1 MIDKT
6 EIPYWI
12 ALAHMPKWG
21 NEKINKLISKIN
33 SYEKLNLKDFFN
45 HSENDWIKKFY
56 LNDKDILDLQNA
68 KKELPNYSFLAE
80 DLLEQGYEVIPICS
94 SDYPKTLKENLN
106 YLSPPLIYSKG
117 NKQILQE
124 NSVAIVGSR
133 EASDIA
139 LQFTNNIAE
148 LVSKEKKVV
157 VSGFA
162 KGVDKQALN
171 SAIDHN
177 GKSIIVLPQGI
188 MTFGYGFNKYYR
200 QIVEGKILVMS
211 TFFPKAPWSV
221 QLAMARNPIIY
232 GLAKEIYVAVSNEK
246 GGTWAGVI
254 DGLRKKRKIYIRMP
268 EPSEKNAN
276 NLLIQKGAIPVDFKG
291 LTISNVGINEKPK
304 MSSCNLDSFKDM
316 VDANSESK
324 LPYVYKQLEIE
335 KPIIKES
342 LETIKDKILNVLKSG
357 ELTSKE
363 IITITKIDWKPQKL
377 TKYLK
382 NLNEIEIIK
391 KNPLKFGLKNGP
403 QQKFNEIEFSR
414 D

>member
-12 ALAHMPKWG
+12 ALAHIPKWG
-21 NEKINKLISKIN
+21 NEKINKLIIKIN
-33 SYEKLNLKDFFN
+33 GDEKIRIKEFFN
-45 HSENDWIKKFY
+45 LSENDLIKKFY
-56 LNDKDILDLQNA
+56 LNDKDILDLQKA
-68 KKELPNYSFLAE
+68 KNDLPNYSFLAE
-80 DLLEQGYEVIPICS
+80 DLLEQGYEVLPIS
-94 SDYPKTLKENLN
+94 SSEYPKTLKENLN
-106 YLSPPLIYSKG
+106 NHSPPLIYSKG

-133 EASDIA
+133 EATDIA
-139 LQFTNNIAE
+139 LQFTNNISE
-148 LVSKEKKVV
+148 LASNENKVV

-171 SAIDHN
+171 SAIEHN

-188 MTFGYGFNKYYR
+188 MTFAYGFNKYYK
-200 QIVEGKILVMS
+200 QIVDGKILVMS

-232 GLAKEIYVAVSNEK
+232 GLAKEIFVAVSNEK

-276 NLLIQKGAIPVDFKG
+276 KLLIEKGAIPVDFSG
-291 LTISNVGINEKPK
+291 LTISNMVINEKPK
-304 MSSCNLDSFKDM
+304 TSNSNLESFKEMD
-316 VDANSESK
+316 DANRELK

-342 LETIKDKILNVLKSG
+342 LETIHDRILNVLKSG

-363 IITITKIDWKPQKL
+363 IITITKIDWKPPKL

-382 NLNEIEIIK
+382 DLNEIEIINK
-391 KNPLKFGLKNGP
+391 KPLKFRLKNGTS
-403 QQKFNEIEFSR
+403 QTRLFTS
-414 D
+414 